1 MDMEKN
7 GLVRLITAGNVDD
20 GKSTLI
26 GRLLLDSKLIL
37 SDQLTN
43 LKKAKNNRG
52 SVEKIDLSFLTDG
65 LESEREQ
72 GITIDVAYRY
82 FSTKNKKYIIADCPG
97 HEQYTRNM
105 VTGASNADTVILL
118 VDVTKIKNGVLLE
131 QTLRHTLII
140 SLLKIKKII
149 LAVNKM
155 DLVDYD
161 QDIFNSISLSF
172 KKLLK
177 KLNWSVSFNAIPIS
191 ALNGDNIIYKS
202 KKTNWY
208 HGESLIE
215 SLEKNYPIK
224 KQKNSLRIPI
234 QYVMRWDGDKSNPQR
249 AYAGR
254 VDSGILNINDTVSI
268 WPSMK
273 KARIKRIVYRS
284 KNVKQALSNQSVLIW
299 LDKDFD
305 ISRGNFFIEKDK
317 NENSSNEVDVN
328 IAWLDSNNLNTTRN
342 YILKQATN
350 ETKVK
355 VKLKSKINLSNLKL
369 ENANTL
375 EMNEIGKALI
385 KTSSPIL
392 NDSFESYPKSGSLI
406 LIDETTNQTA
416 AALMINNKS

>member
-1 MDMEKN
+1 M
-7 GLVRLITAGNVDD
+7 
-20 GKSTLI
+20 
-26 GRLLLDSKLIL
+26 
-37 SDQLTN
+37 TN

-52 SVEKIDLSFLTDG
+52 SIEKIDLSFLTDG

-161 QDIFNSISLSF
+161 QDIFNSISISF

-254 VDSGILNINDTVSI
+254 VDSGILNI
-268 WPSMK
+268 K
-273 KARIKRIVYRS
+273 
-284 KNVKQALSNQSVLIW
+284 
-299 LDKDFD
+299 
-305 ISRGNFFIEKDK
+305 
-317 NENSSNEVDVN
+317 
-328 IAWLDSNNLNTTRN
+328 
-342 YILKQATN
+342 
-350 ETKVK
+350 
-355 VKLKSKINLSNLKL
+355 
-369 ENANTL
+369 
-375 EMNEIGKALI
+375 
-385 KTSSPIL
+385 
-392 NDSFESYPKSGSLI
+392 
-406 LIDETTNQTA
+406 
-416 AALMINNKS
+416 